1 MFTVNHIAYCL
12 HYCFVKLSL
21 YTDCSFIDTECEYVL
36 WFKISKSCLHCNED
50 YVIGTVYIPPE
61 NTKYFKQNI
70 VDLFYTELETYT
82 SFFEN
87 VILVGDLNSRSAS
100 VNEIV
105 IPD

>member
-1 MFTVNHIAYCL
+1 MNHITYCL
-12 HYCFVKLSL
+12 HYCFVKSSL
-21 YTDCSFIDTECEYVL
+21 HKDCSAIDTECEYVQ

-70 VDLFYTELETYT
+70 VDFFYTELETYT
-82 SFFEN
+82 SSFEN
-87 VILVGDLNSRSAS
+87 VILVGDLNSRSES